1 MPARQMK
8 FKIRNAILIVV
19 VLLLGTALLTTL
31 LSVRSW
37 YKPRIQINDVSPMT
51 VILKKDREVIDQE
64 QTDRAKTKA
73 KLEALKNVNNE
84 EILNVDDKI
93 AARNFDKLKFV
104 IQVVRNKIHHREQQT
119 VPLNPKISLE
129 IQDLLLKL
137 DDEKY
142 NQITLSTDLET
153 TIDKYFAANT
163 DLSLVTKNILIDE
176 LSKLNEIE
184 RKYFFENLSSIRT
197 QQLQANEVKTALGK
211 EFFDLIKTTDYETI
225 FRRAFM
231 IQKKLLDLGIVIGM
245 PRAKIHENIRIL
257 YPSLTAQEELLVEK
271 LIDVSTA
278 ANIQIDWSKVFELE
292 MKAMSSVKSIKTTL
306 KKGSLLAEKG
316 KVVNAR
322 NYHFLKQLGL
332 LRLGTDYKEIQNNL
346 YLISVLV
353 TIIGLVIT
361 LSNWKKYTINQI
373 LAMFLIPITVCLII
387 APIAMWGIDKL
398 PMIPL
403 ATVGMLL
410 TIFYMPLMGS
420 IAVTIL
426 CFFLT
431 KTIDMNFWQVL
442 PQYVGSLYGIYLTRR
457 IHLREDLVNAGF
469 KVALAQVF
477 IFLLTVMVAMENFYV
492 PTVMIV
498 ASFYAIGGIASGF
511 FAIAVLPYL
520 ESGLKLITPFKLEEL
535 SNPNQPL
542 LKLLKQEAPGTY
554 QHALSVTRLSEEAGL
569 VLGLNTELMRVGLLY
584 HDIGKTHAPEYFIEN
599 TLGKPNP
606 HTTLDDPTISAEII
620 IAHVAEGVKLAKKY
634 NLPDPVID
642 FIPMHQGTT
651 ITNFFYRKAIDRYG
665 KENVNSDDYR
675 YPGPRPNSKETG
687 VAMMADSVEAALKSI
702 KDIID
707 EEKAKDMIEKIVK
720 ARVNE
725 GELRFTGLTRSDLK
739 KVKEAFLRS
748 WKAQNH
754 DRVKYP
760 D

>member
-19 VLLLGTALLTTL
+19 VLILGTALLTTL

-37 YKPRIQINDVSPMT
+37 YKPRIQINDVSPRT

-93 AARNFDKLKFV
+93 TGRNFDKLKFV

-176 LSKLNEIE
+176 VSKLNEIE

-257 YPSLTAQEELLVEK
+257 YPSLTAEEELLVEK
-271 LIDVSTA
+271 LIDVSTI
-278 ANIQIDWSKVFELE
+278 ANIQIDWTKVFELE

-332 LRLGTDYKEIQNNL
+332 LRLGTDYNEIQNNL

-353 TIIGLVIT
+353 IIISLVIT
-361 LSNWKKYTINQI
+361 LSSLKKYSINQI
-373 LAMFLIPITVCLII
+373 LAIFLIPITVCLII
-387 APIAMWGIDKL
+387 APIAMWGVDKL
-398 PMIPL
+398 PLIPL

-410 TIFYMPLMGS
+410 TIFYMPAMGS

-442 PQYVGSLYGIYLTRR
+442 PQYVGSLCGIFLTRR

-469 KVALAQVF
+469 KVALVQVF
-477 IFLLTVMVAMENFYV
+477 VFLLTVIVAMENFYV

-569 VLGLNTELMRVGLLY
+569 ALSLNTELMRVGLLY

-620 IAHVAEGVKLAKKY
+620 IAHVTEGIKLAKKY

-665 KENVNSDDYR
+665 KENVNAEDYR

-687 VAMMADSVEAALKSI
+687 VAMMADSVEAALRSI

-725 GELRFTGLTRSDLK
+725 GELRFTGLTRADLK
-739 KVKEAFLRS
+739 KVKEAFLRA
-748 WKAQNH
+748 WKTQNH

>member
-93 AARNFDKLKFV
+93 TAKNFDKLKFV

-332 LRLGTDYKEIQNNL
+332 LRLGTDYNEIQNNL
-346 YLISVLV
+346 YLISILV
-353 TIIGLVIT
+353 IIISLVIT
-361 LSNWKKYTINQI
+361 LSSLKKYSINQI
-373 LAMFLIPITVCLII
+373 LAIFLIPITVCLII
-387 APIAMWGIDKL
+387 APIAMWGVDKL

-410 TIFYMPLMGS
+410 TIFYMPVMGS

-469 KVALAQVF
+469 KVALVQVF
-477 IFLLTVMVAMENFYV
+477 VFLLTVMVAMENFYV

-620 IAHVAEGVKLAKKY
+620 IAHVAEGVKLARKY
-634 NLPDPVID
+634 NLPEPVID

-675 YPGPRPNSKETG
+675 YPGPKPNSKETG

-702 KDIID
+702 KDIVD
-707 EEKAKDMIEKIVK
+707 EEKAKDMIDKIVK

-739 KVKEAFLRS
+739 KVKDAFLRS